1 FPFRSLIQHP
11 LENGSGGAPA
21 TSEHS
26 GVLTPVIRS
35 CRRQRPT
42 LSPTILDLT
51 ESFRVAARPAAAGP
65 TWLHLEGTARRRILA
80 GQSAAMLARAKSSP
94 ATSAALRAAPGAG
107 DSGGG
112 SLRVVCIVRVS
123 EQSKAGTEST
133 TRQACNFS
141 RRPRTSSSPAC
152 FPWEVDQEDCIS
164 SIAGLASASSNQF
177 QVHDV

>member
-1 FPFRSLIQHP
+1 ICISESFFELILFSSPRLLFPFRSLIQHP

-26 GVLTPVIRS
+26 GVPTPVIRS

-65 TWLHLEGTARRRILA
+65 TWLHL
-80 GQSAAMLARAKSSP
+80 
-94 ATSAALRAAPGAG
+94 

-152 FPWEVDQEDCIS
+152 LPWEVDQEDCIS